1 MNLWSRPCAASH
13 AGSKLLAG
21 MAAGSSAAVVAGGGC
36 AGAAPAQ
43 VVRSKG
49 RLLRDCRVEFQEAQW
64 VTIFGRGLRAG
75 MVRDDFEAGCDVCA
89 GL

>member
-1 MNLWSRPCAASH
+1 MPAAR
-13 AGSKLLAG
+13 

-36 AGAAPAQ
+36 AGAAAAQ
-43 VVRSKG
+43 VVCSKG